1 MSERRPR
8 PRRAIRRATWLRV
21 AAVLI
26 GAAACVEITSGE
38 GGVQSVALGFV
49 PPSIVAGDQLRDTLG
64 QPLALRGRAYNAAGD
79 TVSGATFTYGFLP
92 IGTDTGR
99 ARTALVVDSATG
111 AVRADSLPG
120 VARARVTARFG
131 GRLQVVDSLSI
142 VRPPRRLTLV
152 SAADTLVTV
161 RYLCIDSSTGIR
173 ADTLPFGNASRALTV
188 RLLGDS
194 TRDSTVAVPD
204 YLVRYRVTGPAAA
217 RRGPSPYRDERP
229 AVYVTHPRQDRAIG
243 HDTTSTSGQTQAQL
257 RVIPPLLTAADTS
270 VFVDASAI
278 RGSNVPVG
286 AAVRF
291 RVRLVRVT
299 PSSGVCP

>member
-1 MSERRPR
+1 MSARRPR
-8 PRRAIRRATWLRV
+8 SRRAVPRATWLRA

-99 ARTALVVDSATG
+99 ARTALIVDSTTG

-152 SAADTLVTV
+152 SAADTLLTV

-173 ADTLPFGNASRALTV
+173 ADTLFGNASRALTV
-188 RLLGDS
+188 RLLADS
-194 TRDSTVAVPD
+194 AGDSTVAVPD
-204 YLVRYRVTGPAAA
+204 YLVRYRVTGSAAA

-229 AVYVTHPRQDRAIG
+229 AVYVTHPRQDREIG

-257 RVIPPLLTAADTS
+257 RVIPPLLTTADTS

-299 PSSGVCP
+299 PTSGAACP